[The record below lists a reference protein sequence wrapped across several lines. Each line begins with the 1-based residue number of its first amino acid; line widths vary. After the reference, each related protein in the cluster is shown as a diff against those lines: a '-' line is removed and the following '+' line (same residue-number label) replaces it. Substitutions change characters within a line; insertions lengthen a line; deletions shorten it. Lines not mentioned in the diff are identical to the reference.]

1 MTESALLEFL
11 TSRGVPNPCFSL
23 FGVAKKSEFF
33 DLGEICCFRFVGLMR
48 RIRAHIPPQIALRMG
63 RGFLK
68 GVGPGFP
75 KGVGPCS
82 PKSLLKGGHVL
93 PNRSSKGDR
102 FLKIAPRMGPCS
114 SQIAPQR
121 GPCSPKSLLEW
132 DQALPKSLLKGGHV
146 LQNRFS

>member
-1 MTESALLEFL
+1 MFFTFWCRQKVKALRFWGNLQFQVC
-11 TSRGVPNPCFSL
+11 GIN
-23 FGVAKKSEFF
+23 AKSQ
-33 DLGEICCFRFVGLMR
+33 GPY
-48 RIRAHIPPQIALRMG
+48 PPQIALRMG

-68 GVGPGFP
+68 GVGPGFL

-82 PKSLLKGGHVL
+82 PKSLLKGGHVPQNRSSNGTRL
-93 PNRSSKGDR
+93 FPNRSSKGAT
-102 FLKIAPRMGPCS
+102 F

-132 DQALPKSLLKGGHV
+132 DQALPKSLLEGGHV

>member
-33 DLGEICCFRFVGLMR
+33 ELGGLCCFRFVGLMR

-93 PNRSSKGDR
+93 QNRSSKGAM
-102 FLKIAPRMGPCS
+102 F